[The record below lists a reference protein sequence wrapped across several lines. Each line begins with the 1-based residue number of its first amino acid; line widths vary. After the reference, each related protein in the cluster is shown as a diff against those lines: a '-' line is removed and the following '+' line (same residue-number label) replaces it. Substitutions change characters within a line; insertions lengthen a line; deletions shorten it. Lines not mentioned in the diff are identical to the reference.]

1 MASDGVVSDGVA
13 EDGHEPD
20 PQYRIETRAI
30 LAGRRGNEG
39 SLVAPVW
46 PSTTFETSTV
56 AESLRLA
63 TSLRPQAF
71 YSRYGNPTVR
81 AFEDAVADLEGAE
94 AAQAFASGMGAIS
107 SLVLA
112 LCSKGDHVVAQRQL
126 YSSTS
131 LLFAG
136 VCPRF
141 GIDVTFVDA
150 TDATALAGAV
160 IPGRTVLV
168 FVETP
173 ANPGMQLVD
182 LDALGAIRGP
192 LRVVDSTFAGPLV
205 QRPLSHGC
213 DLVVHS
219 ATKGLAGHNDATL
232 GVIAGPA
239 DLVSWIWNYHTV
251 HGAVASPYDAHNALR
266 GLRTL
271 SVRVR
276 QQSET
281 ALRVARSLEGR
292 DGVAA
297 VHYPGLASHPQREL
311 AVRQMAQGGGM
322 VSVELDGGWEAGK
335 RFVESVRLARLATS
349 LGGPETLVTH
359 PASTTAANLTP
370 EERAAMGI
378 GDGLVRLSIGLEHPD
393 DIESDLAG
401 ALVAATRPGSPRP
414 ATAGQPAPST
424 EA

>member
-1 MASDGVVSDGVA
+1 MADDGRPEQVQESDGAS
-13 EDGHEPD
+13 
-20 PQYRIETRAI
+20 YRIETRAI
-30 LAGRRGNEG
+30 LAGRKGNG
-39 SLVAPVW
+39 ASLVAPVW

-56 AESLRLA
+56 DQSLRVA
-63 TSLRPQAF
+63 TSLRPTEF

-81 AFEDAVADLEGAE
+81 AFEDALAELEGAE

-107 SLVLA
+107 SLVLG
-112 LCSKGDHVVAQRQL
+112 LCSKGDHIVAQRQL
-126 YSSTS
+126 YSSS
-131 LLFAG
+131 ALLFAG

-141 GIDVTFVDA
+141 GIEVTTVDA
-150 TDATALAGAV
+150 SDPDALAAAV
-160 IPGRTVLV
+160 IPGRTVMV

-182 LDALGAIRGP
+182 LDALGSIQGP

-205 QRPLSHGC
+205 QRPLEHGC

-232 GVIAGPA
+232 GVIAGAA
-239 DLVSWIWNYHTV
+239 DLIAWIWNYHTV

-271 SVRVR
+271 PVRVR

-281 ALRVARSLEGR
+281 AQRVATFLEGKEA
-292 DGVAA
+292 VAA
-297 VHYPGLASHPQREL
+297 VHYPGLESHPQHGL
-311 AVRQMAQGGGM
+311 AQRQMAHGGGM
-322 VSVELDGGWEAGK
+322 LSFDLDGGWEAG
-335 RFVESVRLARLATS
+335 RAFVEAVSLARLATS

-359 PASTTAANLTP
+359 PASTTAANLTAD
-370 EERAAMGI
+370 ERAAMGI
-378 GDGLVRLSIGLEHPD
+378 GDGLIRLSLGLEHPD
-393 DIESDLAG
+393 DIEADLGLALAAAG
-401 ALVAATRPGSPRP
+401 TQAAAQPG
-414 ATAGQPAPST
+414 